1 MSAFKSTAAAWC
13 AAGCLMLAPP
23 ATLAAPI
30 LMLQISDGMSTLSV
44 SDQGLGDDDATPG
57 SISFSGTDVFG
68 DWNHVTGS
76 VTAQANPLLL
86 QLRARFDTTPDQLEA
101 NDTRRLDFWAAFT
114 ELVAGSPAEALTFR
128 TASSGSASDGITGGW
143 QAYADD
149 SDTFRGTASTAGS
162 SAGIGASNGSATLLL
177 EGTYSTTLRAQFD
190 LSAATGTVFSG
201 QQAVSLSLPSNGV
214 PEPATAALVA
224 GGLLLAARRRSRA
237 QG

>member
-1 MSAFKSTAAAWC
+1 
-13 AAGCLMLAPP
+13 MLAPP
-23 ATLAAPI
+23 VALSAPMLA
-30 LMLQISDGMSTLSV
+30 MQISDGISTLTLF
-44 SDQGLGDDDATPG
+44 DQGLGDSDTTLG

-68 DWNHVTGS
+68 NWNHVTGS
-76 VTAQANPLLL
+76 VTAQPNPLQL
-86 QLRARFDTTPDQLEA
+86 QLRAEFDTTPDRFDA
-101 NDTRRLDFWAAFT
+101 NSTRRLDFWAIFT
-114 ELVAGSPAEALTFR
+114 ELVAGTPAESLTFH
-128 TASSGSASDGITGGW
+128 TASSGSAAGGTNGGW
-143 QAYADD
+143 QAYVDD
-149 SDTFRGTASTAGS
+149 NDTFRGTASTVGS